1 MKYSVKMR
9 ASKKNNKENLHI
21 GGAESIVDEEDLLN
35 IINSLASRGL
45 NHSRGQADFVNIKIN
60 KVREEDIINIRA
72 LKTKTIEVDTKEE
85 GLVVM
90 EKLLNSMGIEN
101 PQRVIDLLINTKNMR
116 GAIILNI
123 LSLKRMEGDLDK
135 GVRVTNMDFANRRDI
150 SNKNHFKEA
159 LCLATKTLNAK
170 AIIGE
175 VCISDDPD
183 YVTGYLANKKEYIRI
198 TKLKERGDLN
208 GGRVFLYDPRLDT
221 IENTIDYLKNQLV
234 IVHE

>member
-9 ASKKNNKENLHI
+9 ASKNNNKENLHI

-60 KVREEDIINIRA
+60 KVKEEEIINIKA
-72 LKTKTIEVDTKEE
+72 LKTKTVEVNTKEE
-85 GLVVM
+85 GLETM
-90 EKLLNSMGIEN
+90 EKLLHSLGIESGKK
-101 PQRVIDLLINTKNMR
+101 VIDLLVNTKNMR

-123 LSLKRMEGDLDK
+123 LTLERMEDDLDK
-135 GVRVTNMDFANRRDI
+135 GIRVTNMDFLNRVDI
-150 SNKNHFKEA
+150 ANKNHFKEA
-159 LCLATKTLNAK
+159 LCLASKTLNAK

-183 YVTGYLANKKEYIRI
+183 YVTGYLANKEEYIRI
-198 TKLKERGDLN
+198 TKLKEKGDLN

-221 IENTIDYLKNQLV
+221 IENTIDYLENQLV

>member
-9 ASKKNNKENLHI
+9 ASKNNDKENLHI
-21 GGAESIVDEEDLLN
+21 GGAESIVDEENLLN

-60 KVREEDIINIRA
+60 KVKEEEIINIKA
-72 LKTKTIEVDTKEE
+72 LKTKTVEVNTKEE
-85 GLVVM
+85 GLETM
-90 EKLLNSMGIEN
+90 EKLLHSMGIESGKK
-101 PQRVIDLLINTKNMR
+101 VIDLLVNTKNMR

-123 LSLKRMEGDLDK
+123 LTLERMEDDLDK
-135 GVRVTNMDFANRRDI
+135 GVRVTNMDFASRRDI

-198 TKLKERGDLN
+198 TKLKERGDLK

-221 IENTIDYLKNQLV
+221 IENTIDYLENQLV

>member
-1 MKYSVKMR
+1 MR
-9 ASKKNNKENLHI
+9 ASKNNDKENLHI
-21 GGAESIVDEEDLLN
+21 GGAESIVDEENLLN

-60 KVREEDIINIRA
+60 KVKEEEIINIKA
-72 LKTKTIEVDTKEE
+72 LKTKTVEVNTKEE
-85 GLVVM
+85 GLETM
-90 EKLLNSMGIEN
+90 EKLLHSMGIESGKK
-101 PQRVIDLLINTKNMR
+101 VIDLLVNTKNMR

-123 LSLKRMEGDLDK
+123 LTLERMEDDLDK
-135 GVRVTNMDFANRRDI
+135 GVRVTNMDFASRRDI

-198 TKLKERGDLN
+198 TKLKERGDLK

-221 IENTIDYLKNQLV
+221 IENTIDYLENQLV

>member
-9 ASKKNNKENLHI
+9 ASKNNNKENLHI

-123 LSLKRMEGDLDK
+123 LSLERMEGDLDK

-159 LCLATKTLNAK
+159 LCLATKTLNAN
-170 AIIGE
+170 AIIG
-175 VCISDDPD
+175 
-183 YVTGYLANKKEYIRI
+183 
-198 TKLKERGDLN
+198 
-208 GGRVFLYDPRLDT
+208 
-221 IENTIDYLKNQLV
+221 
-234 IVHE
+234 

>member
-1 MKYSVKMR
+1 MR
-9 ASKKNNKENLHI
+9 ASKNNNKENLHI
-21 GGAESIVDEEDLLN
+21 GGAESIVDEENLLN

-60 KVREEDIINIRA
+60 KVREEDIINIKA

-123 LSLKRMEGDLDK
+123 LSLERMEGDLDK
-135 GVRVTNMDFANRRDI
+135 GVTNMDFASRRDI